1 MKKKKKSLRQH
12 TSSHFL
18 FVACF
23 SFSVLSTYTRTKT
36 KKEITT
42 TTKKKTEN
50 QRKKKKGVWSA
61 LLAALLQLLHA
72 KEKLLHSVPLRL
84 IEARQVVGKERLF
97 QSAQTCKLGR
107 REGVGAVFVEQ
118 GTKERLL
125 SF

>member
-1 MKKKKKSLRQH
+1 M
-12 TSSHFL
+12 
-18 FVACF
+18 
-23 SFSVLSTYTRTKT
+23 
-36 KKEITT
+36 
-42 TTKKKTEN
+42 
-50 QRKKKKGVWSA
+50 WSA

-125 SF
+125 SFLEWRDRADRRHGVAKLRPGEGGGADQSGLQLTRLLLLFLW